1 MTVRPYPR
9 SMFATTTSRPRLA
22 AGLLAGGLGLAAL
35 TGCTFG
41 SENVQCSPSSCTV
54 TLEGTD
60 AQVDVLGTTLTF
72 SGTQDGRASLG
83 VAGANVSCAEGET
96 VTAGPLD
103 LECSSVTE
111 DRVEL
116 TASLG

>member
-1 MTVRPYPR
+1 MWVP
-9 SMFATTTSRPRLA
+9 TTSRARLA
-22 AGLLAGGLGLAAL
+22 ALVACGLGLPVL
-35 TGCTFG
+35 VGCTVG
-41 SENVQCSPSSCTV
+41 SENVRCSPSSCTV

-72 SGTQDGRASLG
+72 SGTRDGRASLG
-83 VAGANVSCAEGET
+83 VAGTSASCAEGES
-96 VTAGPLD
+96 VSAGPLE
-103 LECSSVTE
+103 LECTSVTE

>member
-1 MTVRPYPR
+1 MTAQSYPR
-9 SMFATTTSRPRLA
+9 TMPATTTSRSRLA
-22 AGLLAGGLGLAAL
+22 AGLLTGGLGLAAL

-41 SENVQCSPSSCTV
+41 SENVRCSPSSCTV

-60 AQVDVLGTTLTF
+60 AQVDILGTTLTF
-72 SGTQDGRASLG
+72 AGTQDGRASLG
-83 VAGANVSCAEGET
+83 VGSADVSCAEGES
-96 VTAGPLD
+96 VSAGSLD

>member
-1 MTVRPYPR
+1 MTARLYAR
-9 SMFATTTSRPRLA
+9 LMSATTTSRLA
-22 AGLLAGGLGLAAL
+22 AGLLAGGLGLTAL
-35 TGCTFG
+35 AGCTFG
-41 SENVQCSPSSCTV
+41 SDNVQCSPSSCTV

-60 AQVDVLGTTLTF
+60 AQVDVLGTSLTF

-83 VAGANVSCAEGET
+83 VAGTSVSCAEGES

-103 LECSSVTE
+103 LECTSVTA

>member
-1 MTVRPYPR
+1 M
-9 SMFATTTSRPRLA
+9 SATSTSRARLA
-22 AGLLAGGLGLAAL
+22 GGLLAGALGLTAL
-35 TGCTFG
+35 AGCSFG
-41 SENVQCSPSSCTV
+41 SENVKCSPSSCTV

-60 AQVDVLGTTLTF
+60 AKVDVLGTELTF

-83 VAGANVSCAEGET
+83 VAGANVSCAEGES
-96 VTAGPLD
+96 VAAGPLD
-103 LECSSVTE
+103 LECTSVTD